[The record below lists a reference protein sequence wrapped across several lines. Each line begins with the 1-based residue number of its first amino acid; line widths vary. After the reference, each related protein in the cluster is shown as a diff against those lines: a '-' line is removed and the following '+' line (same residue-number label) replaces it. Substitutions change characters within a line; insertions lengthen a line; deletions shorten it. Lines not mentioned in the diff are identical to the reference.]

1 MSQLSQL
8 RISAEG
14 PMHRRSARLL
24 VGAIMVMA
32 AGSVWLSR
40 TAGRHARPQ
49 LQLDEISS
57 RTLPD
62 SFDVKGAHVSPDG
75 TALLWAVNQP
85 YLILEDENSRRI
97 VRSNS
102 LERPVA
108 AVLIQDDTVVEAI
121 DADRRSVIRLSLTG
135 RLIAEQPLG
144 LPWQVESAV
153 HTASGW
159 SLGGRDVAGN
169 YRVVAFEESGART
182 RLLTV
187 PAREHRGT
195 QLSMSLSAAE
205 GGLFATLRSRPHTV
219 TRVTEATAAAVR
231 VPSSGFAAPRL
242 PTGEGNEAPL
252 WLALE
257 IYPLDKGYIRTFSDL
272 RSDLRVL
279 ATYDAEGRFLQR
291 SVIAVPIGILATV
304 PEKRVLLA
312 ARRTDRLEVVTYR
325 WRWGGVHFE
334 PGDLR

>member
-1 MSQLSQL
+1 
-8 RISAEG
+8 
-14 PMHRRSARLL
+14 MHRPPALL
-24 VGAIMVMA
+24 LIGSIVVVS

-40 TAGRHARPQ
+40 SAGRQPPSH

-57 RTLPD
+57 WTLPD
-62 SFDVKGAHVSPDG
+62 SFDVKGAHVSSDG

-85 YLILEDENSRRI
+85 YLILWDGSSRRI
-97 VRSNS
+97 LRSNA
-102 LERPVA
+102 LKRPVA
-108 AVLIQDDTVVEAI
+108 AVLTPDDAIVEVI
-121 DADRRSVIRLSLTG
+121 DAARRKVVRLSLTG
-135 RLIAEQPLG
+135 RLIAEQPLD

-159 SLGGRDVAGN
+159 RLGGRDLAGN
-169 YRVVAFEESGART
+169 YRVVSFEGSGART

-195 QLSMSLSAAE
+195 RLSMSLSAVE

-219 TRVTEATAAAVR
+219 KRISEATAAAVH
-231 VPSSGFAAPRL
+231 VSSSGFAAPPL
-242 PTGEGNEAPL
+242 PMRDGSELPL
-252 WLALE
+252 WLALS
-257 IYPLDKGYIRTFSDL
+257 IHPLDEGYIRTFADL

-279 ATYDAEGRFLQR
+279 ATYDAEGRLLRR

-304 PEKRVLLA
+304 PERRVLLA

-325 WRWGGVHFE
+325 WRWGGVHSE
-334 PGDLR
+334 PRGLR